1 MNKKNRNIDSRI
13 KRVLISEEELVLGI
27 SKAAKWI
34 NDNYYQKDLVII
46 SILKGSIPFVGALIP
61 KITVDFQIDFLSVSS
76 FKGGIKAATSP
87 EILSKLNIDIKN
99 KDILIVED
107 IVDSGKT
114 ISHVINL
121 LKEQD
126 PKSIKLLTLLDKP
139 EGRETT
145 LVADYSCFT
154 IPLLFI
160 VGFGLDYGEYL
171 RNLPYIAELKEEVY
185 LNKSNKE

>member
-1 MNKKNRNIDSRI
+1 MNKKNKNIDPRI
-13 KRVLISEEELVLGI
+13 KKVLISEEELFLGI
-27 SKAAKWI
+27 SKSAKWI
-34 NDNYYQKDLVII
+34 NDNYKKKDLIII
-46 SILKGSIPFVGALIP
+46 SILKGSIPFIGSLIP
-61 KITVDFQIDFLSVSS
+61 QITVDFQIDFLSVSS

-87 EILSKLNIDIKN
+87 EILSKINVDIKN

-114 ISHVINL
+114 ISHVIEL
-121 LKEQD
+121 LKENS
-126 PKSIKLLTLLDKP
+126 PKSIRLLTLLDKP
-139 EGRETT
+139 EGREVE
-145 LVADYSCFT
+145 LKVDYACFT

-185 LNKSNKE
+185 LNKKSKE

>member
-1 MNKKNRNIDSRI
+1 MVNTKITKKIDPRI
-13 KRVLISEEELVLGI
+13 KKVLISEKELSLGI
-27 SKAAKWI
+27 TKAAKWI
-34 NDNYYQKDLVII
+34 DKNYKNGDLIII
-46 SILKGSIPFVGALIP
+46 SILKGSVPFVGTLIP
-61 KITVDFQIDFLSVSS
+61 QITIDFQVDFLSVSS

-87 EILSKLNIDIKN
+87 EILSKLNIDIRN

-114 ISHVINL
+114 ISHVMHL
-121 LKEQD
+121 LNEQK
-126 PKSIKLLTLLDKP
+126 PKSVKLLTLLDKP
-139 EGRETT
+139 EGREIE
-145 LVADYSCFT
+145 LKADYACFT

-185 LNKSNKE
+185 LNKK